1 MYRGKKYAGRA
12 MVGKKEKG
20 IAQIHKISL
29 PFPGRWSRP
38 GMHDTGFSADG
49 IEYCLLRSEE
59 W

>member
-1 MYRGKKYAGRA
+1 